1 MISRISVFSAIEPF
15 RDRGRIDMLP
25 ERHHADPTHG
35 VDETLIFDAVAHID
49 LQDAF
54 DHLRHLMRGE
64 RRSDDLA
71 DRAVLALGSANR
83 NLIPLGAIL
92 GDAENADAADMMMA
106 AGIDAS

>member
-15 RDRGRIDMLP
+15 RERGRIDMLP

-64 RRSDDLA
+64 RWSDDQA
-71 DRAVLALGSANR
+71 ERAALALGSAKR
-83 NLIPLGAIL
+83 NQKPHGANQD
-92 GDAENADAADMMMA
+92 DAENAD
-106 AGIDAS
+106 